1 MAVDC
6 ECDDDE
12 IFDQSTAAVRKARE
26 FEAMMPARMRG
37 ECEVVPIVSD
47 PDEGALSYFRFMAAV
62 INR

>member
-12 IFDQSTAAVRKARE
+12 LFDQSTAAVRKARE
-26 FEAMMPARMRG
+26 FEAMMPARMRD

-47 PDEGALSYFRFMAAV
+47 PNEGALSYFCSMAVV
-62 INR
+62 IDR